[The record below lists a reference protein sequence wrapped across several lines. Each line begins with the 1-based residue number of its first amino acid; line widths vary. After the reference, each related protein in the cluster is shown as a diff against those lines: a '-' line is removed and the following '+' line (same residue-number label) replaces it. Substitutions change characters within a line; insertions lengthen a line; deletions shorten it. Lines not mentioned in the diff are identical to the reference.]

1 MIFLNKSPLSS
12 QNSLES
18 GVISDGT
25 EQESEQKPEQ
35 ESEQESEQ
43 KSAEQSEQERPEAGT
58 E

>member
-1 MIFLNKSPLSS
+1 MNKSPRSS

-35 ESEQESEQ
+35 ESEQES
-43 KSAEQSEQERPEAGT
+43 AEQSEQERAEAGT